1 MGDPHLPQNL
11 WLLTLSA
18 AGIGF
23 LHSITP
29 AHWIPVV
36 LMSKT
41 RKWSMPTTMGG
52 ALVVGLSHSVLT
64 LGIAWIAVQ
73 LRLHEILHFEHEIER
88 FGGWVLLSSG
98 IAFAALALVSH
109 ARCRGHEHH
118 GPKPDGR
125 KPFLFLFLAGFNPCV
140 AVLPIFFAL
149 APHGYGAMSLGSF
162 TFAAGVLAAIL
173 GASVLVRAGVA
184 KLDHPF
190 LEHHG
195 DVITGLGIALVGAY
209 LLFLASGHTHLH
221 TH

>member
-1 MGDPHLPQNL
+1 MVEPHLAQDL
-11 WLLTLSA
+11 WLLAFSA

-23 LHSITP
+23 VHSITP

-41 RKWSMPTTMGG
+41 RKWSIPTTLGG
-52 ALVVGLSHSVLT
+52 ALVVGGSHTVLT
-64 LGIAWIAVQ
+64 LAIAWVAVQ
-73 LRLHEILHFEHEIER
+73 LRLHEILNFEHEIER

-98 IAFAALALVSH
+98 VAFATLALVSH

-118 GPKPDGR
+118 GPKPNGR
-125 KPFLFLFLAGFNPCV
+125 KPLIFLFLAGFNPCI

-149 APHGYGAMSLGSF
+149 APFGYGALSLGSL
-162 TFAAGVLAAIL
+162 TFAAGVMAAIV

-195 DVITGLGIALVGAY
+195 DVITGAGIALVGAY
-209 LLFLASGHTHLH
+209 LLFLAGGHAH
-221 TH
+221 